1 MVKLYFRKS
10 NITDLDSPIVSHFS
24 TVCIV
29 KDMIIMFASIRP
41 GFLIEQK
48 SKFKTNRIDKL

>member
-10 NITDLDSPIVSHFS
+10 NITDLDSPIVS

-29 KDMIIMFASIRP
+29 KDTIIMFASIRP
-41 GFLIEQK
+41 GFLIEQR
-48 SKFKTNRIDKL
+48 SNFKTNRIDTL

>member
-1 MVKLYFRKS
+1 VAKLYFRKS
-10 NITDLDSPIVSHFS
+10 NITDLDSPVVSHFS

-29 KDMIIMFASIRP
+29 KDTIIMFASIRP

-48 SKFKTNRIDKL
+48 SKLKTNHIDKL

>member
-1 MVKLYFRKS
+1 MAKLCFHKS

-29 KDMIIMFASIRP
+29 KYTIIMFGSIRP

-48 SKFKTNRIDKL
+48 SNVKTNRIETL